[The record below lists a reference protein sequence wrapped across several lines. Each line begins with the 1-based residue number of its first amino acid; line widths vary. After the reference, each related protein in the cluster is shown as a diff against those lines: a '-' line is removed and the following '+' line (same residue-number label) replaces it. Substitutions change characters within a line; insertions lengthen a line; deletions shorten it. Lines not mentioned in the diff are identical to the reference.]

1 LRPKFKEVLR
11 VKETI
16 MRDRPGP
23 ECFICCKQ
31 VKRIE
36 WLSFWDSWG
45 ACLPSTTTL
54 GPEKRV
60 RWGAW
65 GVNGPVLQ
73 RVRLNGHMFFNDY
86 KLCCAGLGS
95 AHVHKHTHTHTHTYA
110 QTHTETPGD
119 GPHPSTSPS
128 HWVIFTQA
136 LSPLIGADEGL
147 IGSFF
152 YNTQYLSNGKL
163 REAAWVELMRG
174 FAQIKDLV
182 WACFTEWE
190 KRKVE
195 DIFCVLHIFHL
206 CAGIWK
212 EEGVAKG
219 TQWLLKR
226 WALVRIKGSVLYC
239 LGPIV

>member
-1 LRPKFKEVLR
+1 
-11 VKETI
+11 

-54 GPEKRV
+54 GPEKR
-60 RWGAW
+60 
-65 GVNGPVLQ
+65 GPPRSRGGDEWTCAAAGQTEWPQVLPM
-73 RVRLNGHMFFNDY
+73 VANSVVPGGTPHMYTNTNTH
-86 KLCCAGLGS
+86 S
-95 AHVHKHTHTHTHTYA
+95 HTHTHTGAHV
-110 QTHTETPGD
+110 D
-119 GPHPSTSPS
+119 GPNPSTSPS
-128 HWVIFTQA
+128 HRVIFTQA

-152 YNTQYLSNGKL
+152 YSTQYLSDGKP

-182 WACFTEWE
+182 RARFTEWE
-190 KRKVE
+190 KKESWGYPLCPRHLSLMCRYLKRRGSGGGHTCGHPE
-195 DIFCVLHIFHL
+195 TLSTYL
-206 CAGIWK
+206 CA
-212 EEGVAKG
+212 
-219 TQWLLKR
+219 
-226 WALVRIKGSVLYC
+226 
-239 LGPIV
+239 